1 MGNLDFLFSPKS
13 VALIGASADTKKYGG
28 WTAKNMVDHGFTG
41 ELYFV
46 TRSKAETIFGVKTY
60 PTILDIPGP
69 VDLALVAVPIGAC
82 CATIEQ
88 CGQKGV
94 KAAIVVTTG
103 FGEAGE
109 EGKEIER
116 QVVSM
121 ARKYNVRL
129 MGPNCMGHFSADVK
143 LNTSIIEL
151 TSGPVSLVLQSG
163 NLAIDLNNE
172 TKNRNLGYS
181 KWATIGNQKDLRFHE
196 FVDHIKDDE
205 ATRVL
210 MLYMEGLRIEGAAD
224 GRNFMAAA
232 RAAAMKK
239 PICALK
245 IGHSQAGARAAA
257 SHTGSLAANDTIFD
271 AALKQSGVI
280 RIKESQ
286 DFLNVAEAFAKC
298 PLPKGNRIAI
308 MTDGGGH
315 GVMATDAA
323 EAANLQIPVLSENT
337 RENLGTVL
345 PSYCPMKNP
354 VDLAGP
360 ERDLWGFD
368 HVTRMLLEDPEIDG
382 LVIVGL
388 LGGYADLSQEF
399 AELELQVCTSMVE
412 RIKKSGKPVT
422 MHSIYRNANP
432 ASLKVFRDNGIP
444 VYQSVESAVMAMGKL
459 WQYAGIKQ
467 KLSSQQAAQPLAIP
481 DTAAE
486 ISKALIK
493 TARSENRTVILEH
506 ESRDILK
513 AYGFEQPPY
522 TLVRSAEEAVAAWRE
537 INSPVAM
544 KIVSPQIIH
553 KSDAGGVKLNLNS
566 EDDIKSAFAEIAAAA
581 KQYDNHAEITGMLV
595 IPMAPGGVECIIG
608 AICDAT
614 FGPTVM
620 FGLGGIFVEVLKDV
634 SFRVAPITLPAAKE
648 MIEEIKGYPI
658 LKGVRGQA
666 AADTDAIAVALQRLS
681 QLIVSQPE
689 IAEID
694 LNPVFVHDQGLSFVD
709 ARIILHAENEEE

>member
-1 MGNLDFLFSPKS
+1 MGNLDFLFNPKS

-28 WTAKNMVDHGFTG
+28 WTAKNMVEHGFAG
-41 ELYFV
+41 DLYFV
-46 TRSKAETIFGVKTY
+46 TRSKNETIFGVKTY
-60 PTILDIPGP
+60 PRILDIPDP
-69 VDLALVAVPIGAC
+69 VDLAVVAVPIAAC
-82 CATIEQ
+82 CETIEQ
-88 CGQKGV
+88 CGRKGV

-109 EGKEIER
+109 EGKAIER
-116 QVVSM
+116 QLVET
-121 ARKYNVRL
+121 ARRYNVRL
-129 MGPNCMGHFSADVK
+129 MGPNCMGHFSADKK

-151 TSGPVSLVLQSG
+151 TSGSISLVLQSG

-172 TKNRNLGYS
+172 SKIRNLGYS
-181 KWATIGNQKDLRFHE
+181 KWATIGNQKDLRFYE
-196 FVDHIKDDE
+196 FINHIKDDE
-205 ATRVL
+205 TTKVL
-210 MLYMEGLRIEGAAD
+210 MLYMEGLRIESTAD
-224 GRNFMAAA
+224 GRNFMEAA
-232 RAAAMKK
+232 RVAATQK
-239 PICALK
+239 PICVLK

-257 SHTGSLAANDTIFD
+257 SHTGSLAANDAIFD
-271 AALKQSGVI
+271 AALKQSGVM
-280 RIKESQ
+280 RIIESQ

-323 EAANLQIPVLSENT
+323 ESANLEVPVLSQST
-337 RENLGTVL
+337 RENLQTVL

-368 HVTRMLLEDPEIDG
+368 HVTRILLEDPEIDG

-388 LGGYADLSQEF
+388 LGGYADLSEEF
-399 AELELQVCTSMVE
+399 AALEMQVCISMVE

-432 ASLKVFRDNGIP
+432 DSLKVFRDNGIP
-444 VYQSVESAVMAMGKL
+444 IYQSVESAVTAMGKL
-459 WQYAGIKQ
+459 WQYVKIKE
-467 KLSSQQAAQPLAIP
+467 KLSGQASAEPLALP
-481 DTAAE
+481 AETAKT
-486 ISKALIK
+486 SKGVIEK
-493 TARSENRTVILEH
+493 ARSENRTVILEH
-506 ESRDILK
+506 EARDILK

-522 TLVRSAEEAVAAWRE
+522 VLVQSAEEAVAAWQE

-544 KIVSPQIIH
+544 KIVSPQIVH

-566 EDDIKSAFAEIAAAA
+566 ADDIKAAFSNITAAAQQYRADAEIA
-581 KQYDNHAEITGMLV
+581 GMLV
-595 IPMAPGGVECIIG
+595 MPMAPGGVECIIG
-608 AICDAT
+608 AMCDTT

-634 SFRVAPITLPAAKE
+634 SFRVAPITLPVAYE
-648 MIEEIKGYPI
+648 MIEEIKGYPL
-658 LKGVRGQA
+658 LKGIRGQA
-666 AADTDAIAVALQRLS
+666 AVDIDAVAVALQRLS
-681 QLIVSQPE
+681 QLMALEPE

-694 LNPVFVHDQGLSFVD
+694 LNPVFVHNQGLSFVD
-709 ARIILHAENEEE
+709 ARIILHSKDE

>member
-13 VALIGASADTKKYGG
+13 VALIGASADTRKYGG
-28 WTAKNMVDHGFTG
+28 WTAKNMVEHGFAG
-41 ELYFV
+41 NLYFV
-46 TRSKAETIFGVKTY
+46 TRSKNETIFGVKTY
-60 PTILDIPGP
+60 PRILDIPNA
-69 VDLALVAVPIGAC
+69 VELAVVAVPISAC
-82 CATIEQ
+82 CETIDQ
-88 CGQKGV
+88 CGRKGI

-109 EGKEIER
+109 EGKAIER
-116 QVVSM
+116 QLVET

-129 MGPNCMGHFSADVK
+129 MGPNCMGHFSADEK

-151 TSGPVSLVLQSG
+151 TSGPISLVLQSG

-172 TKNRNLGYS
+172 SKTRNLGYS

-196 FVDHIKDDE
+196 FVNHIKDDE
-205 ATRVL
+205 ATKVL
-210 MLYMEGLRIEGAAD
+210 MLYMEGLRIESTAD

-232 RAAAMKK
+232 RTAAMQK

-257 SHTGSLAANDTIFD
+257 SHTGSLAANDAIFD
-271 AALKQSGVI
+271 AALKQSGVL
-280 RIKESQ
+280 RITESQ

-323 EAANLQIPVLSENT
+323 ESANLEVPVLSQST
-337 RENLGTVL
+337 RENLQTVL

-368 HVTRMLLEDPEIDG
+368 HVTRILLEDPDIDG

-388 LGGYADLSQEF
+388 LGGYADLSEEF
-399 AELELQVCTSMVE
+399 AALEMQVCISMVE

-432 ASLKVFRDNGIP
+432 ESLKVFRDNGIP
-444 VYQSVESAVMAMGKL
+444 VYQSVESAVEAMGKL
-459 WQYAGIKQ
+459 WQYVNIKE
-467 KLSSQQAAQPLAIP
+467 KLSFQASAEPLELP
-481 DTAAE
+481 AE
-486 ISKALIK
+486 AKRTSRGVIEK
-493 TARSENRTVILEH
+493 TRLENRTVILEH
-506 ESRDILK
+506 EARDILT
-513 AYGFEQPPY
+513 AYGFKQPPY
-522 TLVRSAEEAVAAWRE
+522 VLVQSAEEAVAAWRE

-544 KIVSPQIIH
+544 KIVSPQIVH

-566 EDDIKSAFAEIAAAA
+566 ADAIKAAFSDITTAARQYRADADIA
-581 KQYDNHAEITGMLV
+581 GML
-595 IPMAPGGVECIIG
+595 IMPMAPGGVECIIG
-608 AICDAT
+608 AICDNT

-620 FGLGGIFVEVLKDV
+620 FGLGGIFVEILKDV
-634 SFRVAPITLPAAKE
+634 SFRVAPVTLPVAYE
-648 MIEEIKGYPI
+648 MIEEIKGYPL
-658 LKGVRGQA
+658 LKGIRGQA
-666 AADTDAIAVALQRLS
+666 GVDINAVAVALQRLS
-681 QLIVSQPE
+681 QLMALEPE

-694 LNPVFVHDQGLSFVD
+694 LNPVFVHNQGLSFVD
-709 ARIILHAENEEE
+709 ARIILHSKE

>member
-1 MGNLDFLFSPKS
+1 
-13 VALIGASADTKKYGG
+13 LIGASADTKKYGG
-28 WTAKNMVDHGFTG
+28 WTAKNMVDHGFIG

-46 TRSKAETIFGVKTY
+46 TRSKNETIFGIKTY
-60 PTILDIPGP
+60 PTILDIPAP
-69 VDLALVAVPIGAC
+69 VELALVAVPISAC

-103 FGEAGE
+103 FGDAGE

-116 QVVSM
+116 QVVAM
-121 ARKYNVRL
+121 ARKYKVRL
-129 MGPNCMGHFSADVK
+129 MGPNCMGHFSADTK
-143 LNTSIIEL
+143 LNTSIIKL
-151 TSGPVSLVLQSG
+151 ASGPISLVLQSG

-172 TKNRNLGYS
+172 TKTRNLGYS
-181 KWATIGNQKDLRFHE
+181 KWATIGNQKDLRFYE
-196 FVDHIKDDE
+196 FINHIKDDE
-205 ATRVL
+205 ETKVL
-210 MLYMEGLRIEGAAD
+210 MLYMEGLRIEGPAD
-224 GRNFMAAA
+224 GRNFMESA
-232 RAAAMKK
+232 RAAAMRM

-245 IGHSQAGARAAA
+245 IGYSQAGARAAA

-280 RIKESQ
+280 RIRESQ
-286 DFLNVAEAFAKC
+286 DFLNVGEAFAKC

-323 EAANLQIPVLSENT
+323 GTANLEVPILSQNT
-337 RENLGTVL
+337 REKLQTVL

-368 HVTRMLLEDPEIDG
+368 HVTRMLLEDPDIDG

-388 LGGYADLSQEF
+388 LGGYADLSEEF
-399 AELELQVCTSMVE
+399 AELELQVARSMVE
-412 RIKKSGKPVT
+412 RIKMSGKPVT

-432 ASLKVFRDNGIP
+432 ECLQVFRNNGIP
-444 VYQSVESAVMAMGKL
+444 VYQSVEAAVMAMGKL
-459 WQYAGIKQ
+459 WQYVSIKER
-467 KLSSQQAAQPLAIP
+467 LSVQEAAQPLAIP
-481 DTAAE
+481 AAAADTSGA
-486 ISKALIK
+486 IIQ
-493 TARSENRTVILEH
+493 TARAENRTVILEQ
-506 ESRDILK
+506 EARNILK
-513 AYGFEQPPY
+513 AYGFEQPSY
-522 TLVRSAEEAVAAWRE
+522 TLAKSAEEAIAAWKE
-537 INSPVAM
+537 IGAPVAM

-566 EDDIKSAFAEIAAAA
+566 EEAVQTAFSEIMAAARHYDAGAEIP
-581 KQYDNHAEITGMLV
+581 GML
-595 IPMAPGGVECIIG
+595 IMPMAPGGVECIIG
-608 AICDAT
+608 AICDNT

-634 SFRVAPITLPAAKE
+634 SFRVAPITLPVAYE

-658 LKGVRGQA
+658 LKGIRGQA
-666 AADTDAIAVALQRLS
+666 GVDIEALAVALQRLS
-681 QLIVSQPE
+681 QLMALEPE
-689 IAEID
+689 VAEID
-694 LNPVFVHDQGLSFVD
+694 LNPVFVHDKGLSFVD
-709 ARIILHAENEEE
+709 ARMILHAKGD

>member
-1 MGNLDFLFSPKS
+1 MGNLDFLFSPRS
-13 VALIGASADTKKYGG
+13 VALIGASADTRKYGG
-28 WTAKNMVDHGFTG
+28 WTAKNMVEHGFSG

-46 TRSKAETIFGVKTY
+46 TRSKQPTIFGVKTY
-60 PTILDIPGP
+60 PTILDIPAP
-69 VDLALVAVPIGAC
+69 VELALVAVPISAC
-82 CATIEQ
+82 LTTIEQ

-116 QVVSM
+116 QIVSM
-121 ARKYNVRL
+121 ARQYNVRL
-129 MGPNCMGHFSADVK
+129 MGPNCMGHFSADVR

-151 TSGPVSLVLQSG
+151 GSGPISLVLQSG

-196 FVDHIKDDE
+196 FVSHIKDDE
-205 ATRVL
+205 TTRVL
-210 MLYMEGLRIEGAAD
+210 MLYMEGLRIESTAD
-224 GRNFMAAA
+224 GRNFMEAA
-232 RAAAMKK
+232 RAAAMNK

-298 PLPKGNRIAI
+298 PLPQGNRIAI

-323 EAANLQIPVLSENT
+323 ESAGLEIPVLSKET
-337 RENLGTVL
+337 RDKLQTVL

-412 RIKKSGKPVT
+412 RIKQSGKPVT

-432 ASLKVFRDNGIP
+432 EALKVFRDNGIP

-459 WQYAGIKQ
+459 WQYKRIREQLG
-467 KLSSQQAAQPLAIP
+467 SQQAAQPLAIP
-481 DTAAE
+481 AAAAE
-486 ISKALIK
+486 TAKAVIK
-493 TARSENRTVILEH
+493 AARAENRTVILEH
-506 ESRDILK
+506 EARDILK
-513 AYGFEQPPY
+513 AYGFLQPPY
-522 TLVRSAEEAVAAWRE
+522 TLARSPEAAVAAWRE
-537 INSPVAM
+537 INAPVAM
-544 KIVSPQIIH
+544 KVVSPQIIH
-553 KSDAGGVKLNLNS
+553 KSDAGGVRLNLNS
-566 EDDIKSAFAEIAAAA
+566 EEEILAAFSQIHAAARGYDPAAEIS
-581 KQYDNHAEITGMLV
+581 GML
-595 IPMAPGGVECIIG
+595 IMPMAPGGVECIIG
-608 AICDAT
+608 AICDDT

-634 SFRVAPITLPAAKE
+634 SFRVAPVTLPAAQE
-648 MIEEIKGYPI
+648 MIEEIKGYRI
-658 LKGVRGQA
+658 LNGVRGQA
-666 AADTDAIAVALQRLS
+666 PADVEAIAVALQRLS
-681 QLIVSQPE
+681 QLMVLEPE

-694 LNPVFVHDQGLSFVD
+694 LNPVFVHNQGLSFVD
-709 ARIILHAENEEE
+709 ARIILHPQK

>member
-1 MGNLDFLFSPKS
+1 MGNLDFLFNPKS
-13 VALIGASADTKKYGG
+13 VALIGASADTRKYGG

-41 ELYFV
+41 DLHFV
-46 TRSKAETIFGVKTY
+46 TRSKNETIFGVKTY
-60 PTILDIPGP
+60 PSILDIPTP
-69 VDLALVAVPIGAC
+69 VELALVAVPIAAC
-82 CATIEQ
+82 CTTIEQ

-116 QVVSM
+116 QVIEM

-129 MGPNCMGHFSADVK
+129 MGPNCMGHFSADMK

-151 TSGPVSLVLQSG
+151 TSGPISLVLQSG

-172 TKNRNLGYS
+172 TKTRNLGYS
-181 KWATIGNQKDLRFHE
+181 KWATIGNQKDLRFYE
-196 FVDHIKDDE
+196 FINHIKDDD
-205 ATRVL
+205 ATKVL
-210 MLYMEGLRIEGAAD
+210 MLYMEGLRIEGTAD
-224 GRNFMAAA
+224 GRNFMESA
-232 RAAAMKK
+232 RVAAMKK

-257 SHTGSLAANDTIFD
+257 SHTGSLAANDAIFD

-280 RIKESQ
+280 RIRESQ

-323 EAANLQIPVLSENT
+323 DAANLEIPVLSAAT
-337 RENLGTVL
+337 QDNLLTVL
-345 PSYCPMKNP
+345 PSYCPIKNP

-368 HVTRMLLEDPEIDG
+368 HVTRMLLEDPDIDG

-388 LGGYADLSQEF
+388 LGGYADLSEEF
-399 AELELQVCTSMVE
+399 AELELQVAKSMVE
-412 RIKKSGKPVT
+412 RIKMSDKPVT

-432 ASLKVFRDNGIP
+432 ECLQVFSDNGIP
-444 VYQSVESAVMAMGKL
+444 VFQSVESAVMAMGKL
-459 WQYAGIKQ
+459 WQYVSIKERMTAQ
-467 KLSSQQAAQPLAIP
+467 KAAQPLMLP
-481 DTAAE
+481 DTATAT
-486 ISKALIK
+486 SKSIIA
-493 TARSENRTVILEH
+493 TARKENRTVILEH
-506 ESRDILK
+506 EARDILT

-522 TLVRSAEEAVAAWRE
+522 TLATTVEEAIAAWKKLDT
-537 INSPVAM
+537 PVAM

-566 EDDIKSAFAEIAAAA
+566 EESIKASFSEISDAA
-581 KQYDNHAEITGMLV
+581 KQYDANAEITGLLIM
-595 IPMAPGGVECIIG
+595 PMAPEGVECIIG
-608 AICDAT
+608 GICDDT
-614 FGPTVM
+614 FGPTIM

-634 SFRVAPITLPAAKE
+634 SFRVAPLTLPTAQE

-658 LKGVRGQA
+658 LKGIRGQA
-666 AADTDAIAVALQRLS
+666 GVDTQALAVSLQRLS
-681 QLIVSQPE
+681 QLMASEPE

-694 LNPVFVHDQGLSFVD
+694 LNPVFVHQNGLSFVD
-709 ARIILHAENEEE
+709 ARIILHPIDQ

>member
-1 MGNLDFLFSPKS
+1 MGNLDFLFNPKS

-28 WTAKNMVDHGFTG
+28 WTAKNMVEHGFTG
-41 ELYFV
+41 ALYFV

-94 KAAIVVTTG
+94 RAAIVVTTG

-109 EGKEIER
+109 EGKKIER
-116 QVVSM
+116 ELVEM

-129 MGPNCMGHFSADVK
+129 MGPNCMGHFSAGVK

-151 TSGPVSLVLQSG
+151 TSGPISLVLQSG

-172 TKNRNLGYS
+172 TKTRKLGYS
-181 KWATIGNQKDLRFHE
+181 NWATIGNHKDLRFWE
-196 FVDHIKDDE
+196 FIQHIKDD
-205 ATRVL
+205 ANTRVL
-210 MLYMEGLRIEGAAD
+210 MLYMEGLRIEGSAD
-224 GRNFMAAA
+224 GRKFMEAA
-232 RAAAMKK
+232 RDAATKM

-257 SHTGSLAANDTIFD
+257 SHTGSLAANDKVFD

-286 DFLNVAEAFAKC
+286 DFLNVAEAFANC

-323 EAANLQIPVLSENT
+323 EAAGLEVPVLSQKT
-337 RENLGTVL
+337 RENLQTVL
-345 PSYCPMKNP
+345 PSYCPMRNP

-368 HVTRMLLEDPEIDG
+368 HVTRMLLEDPDIDG

-388 LGGYADLSQEF
+388 LGGYADLSEEF
-399 AELELQVCTSMVE
+399 AELELNVAESMVQ

-432 ASLKVFRDNGIP
+432 KCLQVFRDNGIP
-444 VYQSVESAVMAMGKL
+444 VYQSVEAAVMAMGKL
-459 WQYAGIKQ
+459 HQYVTIKE
-467 KLSSQQAAQPLAIP
+467 KLTAQASAQPLAIP
-481 DTAAE
+481 TTAAE
-486 ISKALIK
+486 TAK
-493 TARSENRTVILEH
+493 TIFQRARAENRTVLLEH
-506 ESRDILK
+506 EARDILS
-513 AYGFEQPPY
+513 AHGFAQPPY
-522 TLVRSAEEAVAAWRE
+522 TLARSADEAVATWRS
-537 INSPVAM
+537 IGAPVAM
-544 KIVSPQIIH
+544 KIVSAQIIH
-553 KSDAGGVKLNLNS
+553 KSDAGGVQLNLNS
-566 EDDIKSAFAEIAAAA
+566 EESIRAAFAEISEAARKYDATAEISGLLVMPMAA
-581 KQYDNHAEITGMLV
+581 K
-595 IPMAPGGVECIIG
+595 GVECIIG
-608 AICDAT
+608 ALRDQT

-634 SFRVAPITLPAAKE
+634 SFRVAPITLPTAHE
-648 MIEEIKGYPI
+648 MIEEINGCPI
-658 LKGVRGQA
+658 LKGVRGQSG
-666 AADTDAIAVALQRLS
+666 ADVQSLALALQRLS
-681 QLIVSQPE
+681 QLMASEPE

-694 LNPVFVHDQGLSFVD
+694 LNPVFVHDSGLSLVD
-709 ARIILHAENEEE
+709 ARMILHVKDK